1 MSVVV
6 ISLPCVW
13 SDFSQ
18 ESVDRLCAAKRV
30 IFCRDMDVSYD
41 VGYDV
46 SRSGVEGDVEAEGG
60 YPNMS
65 CRSGEEVEDVVTRF
79 LSSPRQA
86 LGVTVHPSQYY
97 AICKA
102 CKCV

>member
-1 MSVVV
+1 MWK
-6 ISLPCVW
+6 P
-13 SDFSQ
+13 
-18 ESVDRLCAAKRV
+18 
-30 IFCRDMDVSYD
+30 
-41 VGYDV
+41 
-46 SRSGVEGDVEAEGG
+46 EGG

-65 CRSGEEVEDVVTRF
+65 CRSGEEVEDAVTRF

-86 LGVTVHPSQYY
+86 LGVPQVAGLGMSSTSQYY

>member
-1 MSVVV
+1 MWK
-6 ISLPCVW
+6 P
-13 SDFSQ
+13 
-18 ESVDRLCAAKRV
+18 
-30 IFCRDMDVSYD
+30 
-41 VGYDV
+41 
-46 SRSGVEGDVEAEGG
+46 EGG

>member
-1 MSVVV
+1 MWK
-6 ISLPCVW
+6 P
-13 SDFSQ
+13 
-18 ESVDRLCAAKRV
+18 
-30 IFCRDMDVSYD
+30 
-41 VGYDV
+41 
-46 SRSGVEGDVEAEGG
+46 EGG

-65 CRSGEEVEDVVTRF
+65 CRSGEEVEDAVTRF

-86 LGVTVHPSQYY
+86 LGVTVQPSQYY